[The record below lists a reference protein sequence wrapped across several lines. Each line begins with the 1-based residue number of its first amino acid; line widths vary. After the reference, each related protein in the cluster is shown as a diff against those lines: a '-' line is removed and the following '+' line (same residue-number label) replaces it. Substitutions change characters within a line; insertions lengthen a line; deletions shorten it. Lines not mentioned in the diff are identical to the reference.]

1 MYFKE
6 NNQTKKRIIEALY
19 ELLDKKDYHDITI
32 SRIVD
37 KAALGRRT
45 FYRYF
50 KSKDEVIEYSTNL
63 LMKEFADI
71 IVLNHAETQ
80 DSIIESYTVKP
91 TKNRTCGSQFR
102 SIVSCRLRFQSF
114 LIDYLSYSIYRER
127 KTRGKFFYRHAAAI
141 LLNNNRIAFCKL
153 FPIPGQLS
161 PLLMLIVFCRNIN
174 ISCLHIRL
182 QFLD

>member
-71 IVLNHAETQ
+71 IVLN
-80 DSIIESYTVKP
+80 
-91 TKNRTCGSQFR
+91 
-102 SIVSCRLRFQSF
+102 QS
-114 LIDYLSYSIYRER
+114 
-127 KTRGKFFYRHAAAI
+127 
-141 LLNNNRIAFCKL
+141 
-153 FPIPGQLS
+153 
-161 PLLMLIVFCRNIN
+161 M
-174 ISCLHIRL
+174 
-182 QFLD
+182 

>member
-6 NNQTKKRIIEALY
+6 NNQTKKLIIEALY

-80 DSIIESYTVKP
+80 DSIIESYFKFWE
-91 TKNRTCGSQFR
+91 NH
-102 SIVSCRLRFQSF
+102 
-114 LIDYLSYSIYRER
+114 ID
-127 KTRGKFFYRHAAAI
+127 I
-141 LLNNNRIAFCKL
+141 LLLLNKAHLLYFIEDNLLPLIYEVALKTGHINDKTNKAKAKEEYEKYKYSFSIKLGGIWKSTIIWALEDPRKSPKQMSRI
-153 FPIPGQLS
+153 
-161 PLLMLIVFCRNIN
+161 IN
-174 ISCLHIRL
+174 DIIK
-182 QFLD
+182 